1 MSRFRIPPRIAPS
14 PADEEPGQQNAV
26 ARLRSSREAQSRLLA
41 DRRGKPADDGI
52 EREGR
57 DPRPTAGTTEM
68 AGNAGKRE
76 GEADRALPIRPLGGP
91 VAIGKKVKL
100 VLLYRLP
107 LTLEPDL
114 ADIAARDGVTMEYI
128 LAALARQG
136 RERLRKLA
144 GETDVRHL
152 TEEAAGF
159 ERLMEGIKV
168 IGNPMTVYVRPEAL
182 EAMHRAAGD
191 PWCSLPRATV
201 VGGYFTAIVARL
213 IKARRAG

>member
-1 MSRFRIPPRIAPS
+1 MPPRIAPS
-14 PADEEPGQQNAV
+14 PAAEEPGQQNAV

-41 DRRGKPADDGI
+41 ERRGEAADSAHEVDS
-52 EREGR
+52 R
-57 DPRPTAGTTEM
+57 DKSSMAHHEDTT
-68 AGNAGKRE
+68 GHPGKSE
-76 GEADRALPIRPLGGP
+76 GEADRSVSARTT
-91 VAIGKKVKL
+91 VASAAEAKKVKL

-114 ADIAARDGVTMEYI
+114 AGIAARDGVTMEYA
-128 LAALARQG
+128 LGALAREG
-136 RERLRKLA
+136 RERLRNLA
-144 GETDVRHL
+144 GAEDVRHL
-152 TEEAAGF
+152 TEEAKGF
-159 ERLMEGIKV
+159 ERLTEGVKV

>member
-26 ARLRSSREAQSRLLA
+26 ARLRSSREAQSRFLA
-41 DRRGKPADDGI
+41 ERRGNPVEDGQ
-52 EREGR
+52 ERESL
-57 DPRPTAGTTEM
+57 DPRLTAGTVEM
-68 AGNAGKRE
+68 AENAEKRE
-76 GEADRALPIRPLGGP
+76 GEADRALSIRSAG
-91 VAIGKKVKL
+91 VSAAKGKKVKL

-114 ADIAARDGVTMEYI
+114 ADIAARDGVTMEYV

-144 GETDVRHL
+144 SETDIRHL
-152 TEEAAGF
+152 TDEAAGF
-159 ERLMEGIKV
+159 ERLTEGIKV

-213 IKARRAG
+213 IKARRVG